1 MLYGYVLACCLYLI
15 LRFLF
20 FIIYLKRFFGF
31 LVNMRWHIFASENS
45 DDAYHENYH

>member
-31 LVNMRWHIFASENS
+31 FSEYEV
-45 DDAYHENYH
+45 AYICI

>member
-20 FIIYLKRFFGF
+20 FHNIFKTFFWF
-31 LVNMRWHIFASENS
+31 FSEYEV
-45 DDAYHENYH
+45 AYICI